1 MIFMDEKY
9 QNIVWILLA
18 LSLFLGATVQY
29 SEGSNIVGIALFL
42 LGLGV
47 LSKIRIAGSET
58 MRPGH
63 PRFYAVVGLSLIFMD
78 LGYNYLGKG
87 RGGINTLDTMVLLL
101 GASLIAWGSPRED
114 LKKLGSFGTY
124 LSATFIVLYLTFYI
138 ALNHQLYKF
147 DHYFVML
154 PSAYLVKAL
163 GVPIEIV
170 GTETL
175 RLGGSDLV
183 VKIGGPCS
191 GLYSMFLLIGIV
203 LGYSATEGIRDKK
216 RIIGIAVVAAAIAY
230 LGNLVRVSVIYIVGN
245 YYGTDAMMTV
255 HVHLG
260 WIIFAVTSL
269 LILFALEKTRM
280 MIAVDT

>member
-1 MIFMDEKY
+1 MDEKY
-9 QNIVWILLA
+9 QNIVWILIA
-18 LSLFLGATVQY
+18 LSLFSGATVQY
-29 SEGSNIVGIALFL
+29 SEGSNIVGIVLFL
-42 LGLGV
+42 LSVGA
-47 LSKIRIAGSET
+47 LSRIKLAGGKT

-63 PRFYAVVGLSLIFMD
+63 PRFYLVIGLGLILLD

-101 GASLIAWGSPRED
+101 GASLLAWSSPRED
-114 LKKLGSFGTY
+114 LKKLGSFGAY

-138 ALNHQLYKF
+138 AFNSQLYKF
-147 DHYFVML
+147 DHYFVLL

-163 GVPIEIV
+163 GVPIEIL

-175 RLGGSDLV
+175 RLGGSDLI

-203 LGYSATEGIRDKK
+203 LGYSATEGISDKK
-216 RIIGIAVVAAAIAY
+216 RIAGIAALAAAAAY
-230 LGNLVRVSVIYIVGN
+230 IGNLVRVSVLYIVGN
-245 YYGTDAMMTV
+245 YYGTDTMMTV
-255 HVHLG
+255 HVHIG

-269 LILFALEKTRM
+269 LILFTLEKTRA
-280 MIAVDT
+280 MIASDA